1 MAFIPPTAPSYSS
14 GLALPLRASE
24 SCPRNK
30 PREGTA
36 PRDTTG
42 RLDRGGP
49 RALYYD
55 PELLAERQDAAED
68 RSRARIV
75 LLSGRDDSN
84 LDGRDVFSSTRPQP
98 HCQRGAV
105 ISQCDPRIAEILEP
119 WPWIARAG
127 PCRRR
132 DVFFSKVA
140 RQFLLPSR
148 CRRLR
153 ASHSRKTSRGMRNN
167 EPPAPVPNFRLR
179 MNNIAGLRPHRK
191 DCYRLEAEEVGD
203 KFIVHNYGHGG
214 AGITMSWGCATKVRD
229 IVVARIAAREGQRR
243 IAVLGAGVMGLTVAT
258 LLSQLKVR
266 PHLTI
271 YAKDFYPKTTS
282 YKAGGQWAPSS
293 VEHDGRDE
301 EFDQILD
308 IAFNMHKAKIGHGY
322 GVSARTNYAL
332 DRISSLDSVADNL
345 VPEPKCL
352 QQMPFRALKQPGY
365 AYETLLIEPP
375 IFLERLHHRLRSL
388 RHVKFVK
395 REFVGEAAV
404 LKLPEPMIVNCTG
417 LGTRNIWADP
427 KLYAV
432 KGHLVLLRPQP
443 RLKYLFSG
451 RGCVP
456 WFQYVFPRQDAVVLG
471 GTYQRYVEDED
482 PSQDTCDKLLAQLES
497 LFNGN
502 VPTSC
507 ADFPPLL

>member
-1 MAFIPPTAPSYSS
+1 M
-14 GLALPLRASE
+14 
-24 SCPRNK
+24 
-30 PREGTA
+30 
-36 PRDTTG
+36 
-42 RLDRGGP
+42 DRP
-49 RALYYD
+49 RALV
-55 PELLAERQDAAED
+55 PASRRVFLKRSASVLAAVAMPAI
-68 RSRARIV
+68 ARV
-75 LLSGRDDSN
+75 ALAQDDSAACETT
-84 LDGRDVFSSTRPQP
+84 SHQ
-98 HCQRGAV
+98 
-105 ISQCDPRIAEILEP
+105 
-119 WPWIARAG
+119 
-127 PCRRR
+127 
-132 DVFFSKVA
+132 
-140 RQFLLPSR
+140 LP
-148 CRRLR
+148 
-153 ASHSRKTSRGMRNN
+153 M
-167 EPPAPVPNFRLR
+167 PNFRLR
-179 MNNIAGLRPHRK
+179 MHNIAGLRPHRK

-214 AGITMSWGCATKVRD
+214 AGITMSWGCAAKVRD
-229 IVVARIAAREGQRR
+229 IVVARIAADKDERR

-258 LLSQLKVR
+258 LLSQLKPR

-271 YAKDFYPKTTS
+271 YAKDFYPTTTS

-308 IAFNMHKAKIGHGY
+308 IAFNMHKAKIGRGY

-332 DRISSLDSVADNL
+332 DRIWSLDSVADNL

-352 QQMPFRALKQPGY
+352 QQLPFRALKQPGY

-375 IFLERLHHRLRSL
+375 IFLARLHHGLRSL

-404 LKLPEPMIVNCTG
+404 LKLPEPVIVNCTG
-417 LGTRNIWADP
+417 LGTRSIWADP
-427 KLYAV
+427 QLYPV

-443 RLKYLFSG
+443 RLRYLFSG
-451 RGCVP
+451 RGCAP

-507 ADFPPLL
+507 ADFPPLS